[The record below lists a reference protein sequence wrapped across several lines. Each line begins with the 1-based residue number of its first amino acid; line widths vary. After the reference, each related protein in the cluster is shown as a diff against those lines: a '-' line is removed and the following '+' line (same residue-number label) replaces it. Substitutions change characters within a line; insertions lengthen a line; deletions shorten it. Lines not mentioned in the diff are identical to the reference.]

1 MEDGMTTR
9 IAALFLLG
17 ALAFAPGLAAAAD
30 ETHTLEQTM
39 VENANTPAEH
49 QALANHFRE
58 RAAGARAEA
67 REHDRMANT
76 YMPSGQ
82 PKMSWG
88 TVQARQ
94 KMAGH
99 CKQIS
104 QQSESIAKGF
114 DALAA
119 SHDEEAKKAQ

>member
-1 MEDGMTTR
+1 MTTR
-9 IAALFLLG
+9 IAALCLLG
-17 ALAFAPGLAAAAD
+17 VLAFAPGLAAAE
-30 ETHTLEQTM
+30 ETHSLEQVL
-39 VENANTPAEH
+39 VENADTPAEH

-58 RAAGARAEA
+58 RAKGARAEA
-67 REHDRMANT
+67 KEHERMANT

-82 PKMSWG
+82 SKMSWG

-94 KMAGH
+94 KMADH

-104 QQSESIAKGF
+104 QQNESIAKGF

-119 SHDEEAKKAQ
+119 SHDEEAKK